1 METRIFLFGEIGFDV
16 LESDVLKQ
24 ISEAKKNKSEQIVV
38 EISSFGG
45 FVYAGRAI
53 YNALKV
59 SGIPVRVEIV
69 GQAFSIASYI
79 AMAGDEIL
87 IAEKA
92 EMMIH
97 PAWSFGEGN
106 AERLREM
113 ADELEKMSEEI
124 FGTYVSRGADE
135 SKIREYF
142 ENEKILTASEAI
154 DAGLATGLLQPV
166 KAVAKLRVA
175 DFKSEKK
182 INKNSKMENVLNTIV
197 EKLDKLF
204 AKFEQKNGSIQSEQG
219 VLYFEGDIIEVGTA
233 VYSDEALEVV
243 AENGE
248 YVEGETTY
256 VVVDGLVSEVLVDE
270 PEEADPSEEMETLR
284 EELDAAMV
292 ENGQLRETN
301 EALTAQLD
309 EVKAEVQQIRD
320 ALKTNAVDIKNR
332 KSHAEPKVKTVA
344 QIMKEKEE
352 KNRSRYTI

>member
-16 LESDVLKQ
+16 QESDVLKQ

-106 AERLREM
+106 ADQLREM

-135 SKIREYF
+135 AKIREYF
-142 ENEKILTASEAI
+142 ENERILTANEAI

-175 DFKSEKK
+175 DLKTEKK
-182 INKNSKMENVLNTIV
+182 INKNNKMENVLNTIV
-197 EKLDKLF
+197 DKLDKLF
-204 AKFEQKNGSIQSEQG
+204 ARFEPKNGMIESEQG
-219 VLYFEGDIIEVGTA
+219 ILYFEGDVIEVGTA
-233 VYSDEALEVV
+233 VYSDEALEVA

-248 YVEGETTY
+248 YVEGDTTY

-270 PEEADPSEEMETLR
+270 PEEVEPSEEVAALR
-284 EELDAAMV
+284 EELDAAMA
-292 ENGQLRETN
+292 ENGELKEAN
-301 EALTAQLD
+301 EALTTKLND
-309 EVKAEVQQIRD
+309 VKAEVQQIRD
-320 ALKTNAVDIKNR
+320 ALKTNPVNTKNR
-332 KSHAEPKVKTVA
+332 RSKGEATIKTVA

>member
-204 AKFEQKNGSIQSEQG
+204 AKFEPKNGSIQSEQG

-233 VYSDEALEVV
+233 VYSDEALEVA

>member
-16 LESDVLKQ
+16 QEADVLKQ

-53 YNALKV
+53 YNALKL
-59 SGIPVRVEIV
+59 SGIPVRVEII

-106 AERLREM
+106 ADQLREM
-113 ADELEKMSEEI
+113 ANELEKMSEEI

-135 SKIREYF
+135 AKIREYF
-142 ENEKILTASEAI
+142 ENERILTASEAI

-182 INKNSKMENVLNTIV
+182 INKNNKMENVLNTIV
-197 EKLDKLF
+197 DKLDKLF
-204 AKFEQKNGSIQSEQG
+204 ARFEPKNGMIESEQG
-219 VLYFEGDIIEVGTA
+219 VLYFEGDVIEVGTA
-233 VYSDEALEVV
+233 VYSDEALEVA

-248 YVEGETTY
+248 YVEGNTTY

-270 PEEADPSEEMETLR
+270 PEEGDPSEEMAALR
-284 EELDAAMV
+284 EELDAAIA
-292 ENGQLRETN
+292 ENGELKEAN
-301 EALTAQLD
+301 EALTTKLN
-309 EVKAEVQQIRD
+309 EVKAEVQEIRD
-320 ALKTNAVDIKNR
+320 ALKTNPVNTKNR
-332 KSHAEPKVKTVA
+332 RSEGEATIKTVA

>member
-142 ENEKILTASEAI
+142 ENEKILSASEAI

-204 AKFEQKNGSIQSEQG
+204 AKFEPKNGSIQSEQG

-233 VYSDEALEVV
+233 VYSDEALEVA

>member
-233 VYSDEALEVV
+233 VYSDEALEVA